1 MKIKKIKRY
10 NLINYNLL
18 KSRSYLGLQKLSF
31 YYLNSSYILGFRK
44 NFSLFNLK
52 YTKNYIKKSL
62 LIIYK
67 FHYYNKKILFIGFPS
82 FSTGNKNYDLLF
94 YSTDHYHV
102 AYDNWINN
110 FLMNYKQIMLLTK
123 KLLLKK
129 NLNNKELKTVIGIKQ
144 IPDLIVVYNQTK
156 QTKIVKEILSNKIP
170 LISFMN
176 SSSNLSN
183 LEYKILGG
191 FHNLKTKHFIYFLL
205 KSILTL
211 SKFKKI

>member
-183 LEYKILGG
+183 FEYKILGG

>member
-1 MKIKKIKRY
+1 M
-10 NLINYNLL
+10 
-18 KSRSYLGLQKLSF
+18 
-31 YYLNSSYILGFRK
+31 
-44 NFSLFNLK
+44 
-52 YTKNYIKKSL
+52 
-62 LIIYK
+62 

>member
-170 LISFMN
+170 LISFIN

>member
-31 YYLNSSYILGFRK
+31 YYLNSSYIIGFRN
-44 NFSLFNLK
+44 NFSLFNLRQ
-52 YTKNYIKKSL
+52 TKNLIKKSL

-82 FSTGNKNYDLLF
+82 FITGNKNYDLLF
-94 YSTDHYHV
+94 NSTNHYHI

-110 FLMNYKQIMLLTK
+110 FLINYKQIMWLTK

-129 NLNNKELKTVIGIKQ
+129 NLNNKELKTIIGIKQ

-176 SSSNLSN
+176 SSSSLSQ
-183 LEYKILGG
+183 LEYKVLGG
-191 FHNLKTKHFIYFLL
+191 FHYIKTKNFIYFLL

-211 SKFKKI
+211 SKIKKI

>member
-129 NLNNKELKTVIGIKQ
+129 NLNNKELKTVIDIKQ

>member
-1 MKIKKIKRY
+1 MKINKIKRY

-18 KSRSYLGLQKLSF
+18 KSRSYLGLQKLHF
-31 YYLNSSYILGFRK
+31 YYLNSSYIIGFRN
-44 NFSLFNLK
+44 NFSLFNLRQ
-52 YTKNYIKKSL
+52 TKNFIKKSL

-170 LISFMN
+170 LISFIN

-191 FHNLKTKHFIYFLL
+191 FHNLKAKHFIYFLL

>member
-110 FLMNYKQIMLLTK
+110 FLMNYKQVMLLTK

>member
-1 MKIKKIKRY
+1 MKINKIKRY

-156 QTKIVKEILSNKIP
+156 QTKDKQSRKQKQNKQA
-170 LISFMN
+170 SWQASKQASKQTN
-176 SSSNLSN
+176 
-183 LEYKILGG
+183 K
-191 FHNLKTKHFIYFLL
+191 HNTTTKKQKQKQTKTKT
-205 KSILTL
+205 KQT
-211 SKFKKI
+211 KQTTTTTTTKI

>member
-144 IPDLIVVYNQTK
+144 IPDLIVEYNQTK

>member
-1 MKIKKIKRY
+1 
-10 NLINYNLL
+10 
-18 KSRSYLGLQKLSF
+18 LQKLSF

>member
-1 MKIKKIKRY
+1 MKIKKIEKY

-18 KSRSYLGLQKLSF
+18 KSRSYLGLQKLHF
-31 YYLNSSYILGFRK
+31 YYLNSSYIIGFRN
-44 NFSLFNLK
+44 NFSLFNLRQ
-52 YTKNYIKKSL
+52 TKNFIKKSL

-82 FSTGNKNYDLLF
+82 FTTDNINYNLLF
-94 YSTDHYHV
+94 NITDHYHV
-102 AYDNWINN
+102 PYDNWINN
-110 FLMNYKQIMLLTK
+110 FLTNYKQNME
-123 KLLLKK
+123 LKEK
-129 NLNNKELKTVIGIKQ
+129 LNNKKLKIIIGIKQ

-170 LISFMN
+170 LISFIN

-191 FHNLKTKHFIYFLL
+191 FHNLKAKHFIYFLL

>member
-82 FSTGNKNYDLLF
+82 FSTGNKTYDLLF